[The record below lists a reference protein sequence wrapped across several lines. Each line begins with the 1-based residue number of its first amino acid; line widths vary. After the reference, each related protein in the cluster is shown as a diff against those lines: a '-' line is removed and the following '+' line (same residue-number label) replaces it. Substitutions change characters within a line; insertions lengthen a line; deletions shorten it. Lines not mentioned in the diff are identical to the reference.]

1 MPSIPTPDADP
12 PLLQRLAAAA
22 GEDVRRQAERSL
34 DRLAEKACPRP
45 VGDLHVLLPFGGG
58 KDSAYTLAY
67 VRLMQLLA
75 QARSGPGGRPF
86 QLHVLTMLH
95 PGVPAGVFE
104 NIENVFRALAV
115 ECSGDVRI
123 FATAL
128 HGIAIPSTPGS
139 IHRDHL
145 EVFRQEILIS
155 GHLSQGNGR
164 ETFCNSCN
172 FLLMNA
178 IARYVT
184 DRQGEIDFVITGD
197 SSAEA
202 LSYWKWVQKAGH
214 RFGLERIPRQRAG
227 WASLFGKLSE
237 LNDVY
242 YRQLLGPEALAA
254 GSPYA
259 FPNVDR
265 AGFHAPEYFGVFA
278 ETSYEFWS
286 HAAFLRD
293 FLGFELRPDAF
304 NFTESD
310 CRNPMLMAHL
320 RGLLAEFEGRGYLT
334 GTREYL
340 DFATELMEQ
349 KSYDQSMIEL
359 ALEPYRDAADVHSR
373 RRIAERYAGEHYS
386 LTSFQLA
393 GMVASP
399 VTDEAARL
407 PGLEEALTGYL
418 EALRDQL
425 RDEPGLPSPETEAR
439 VAARLGKDQ
448 RDLEPVTAFFY
459 DGLGLHPR
467 SLHLLALRQAVSRPG
482 GAPSELELIRIG
494 DPHQRT
500 LADPCG
506 ANRVLTGR

>member
-1 MPSIPTPDADP
+1 
-12 PLLQRLAAAA
+12 LLERLAAAA
-22 GEDVRRQAERSL
+22 GKAVQRQAERSL
-34 DRLAEKACPRP
+34 DRLLERSGPRP
-45 VGDLHVLLPFGGG
+45 VEDLHVLLPFGGG

-75 QARSGPGGRPF
+75 KARNGRTF

-115 ECSGDVRI
+115 ESAGEVRI

-128 HGIAIPSTPGS
+128 HGIAIPLAPGS
-139 IHRDHL
+139 IRQDHL
-145 EVFRQEILIS
+145 EVFRQEVLIS

-197 SSAEA
+197 SAGEA
-202 LSYWKWVQKAGH
+202 LSYWRWVQKASH

-227 WASLFGKLSE
+227 WASLFGKLAE
-237 LNDVY
+237 LNDTY
-242 YRQLLGPEALAA
+242 YLQLLGPEALATE
-254 GSPYA
+254 SPYT

-265 AGFHAPEYFGVFA
+265 AGFRPPEYFGVFA
-278 ETSYEFWS
+278 ETAYEYWS
-286 HAAFLRD
+286 HAAFLKD
-293 FLGFELRPDAF
+293 FLGFELRQDAF

-320 RGLLAEFEGRGYLT
+320 RGLLAEFEGRGYLL
-334 GTREYL
+334 GVREYL
-340 DFATELMEQ
+340 QFATELMEQ
-349 KSYDQSMIEL
+349 KSYDRAMIEL
-359 ALEPYRDAADVHSR
+359 ALEPYRDAADVLSR
-373 RRIAERYAGEHYS
+373 RRLAEAYAWDHYR
-386 LTSFQLA
+386 LTAFQLA
-393 GMVASP
+393 GLVASP

-407 PGLEEALTGYL
+407 GSFLRWQNQSEPGLEESLIGYL
-418 EALRDQL
+418 DALRDEL
-425 RDEPGLPSPETEAR
+425 GAEPGLPSSVVEAR
-439 VAARLGKDQ
+439 VATRLRKH
-448 RDLEPVTAFFY
+448 RIDLERATAFFY
-459 DGLGLHPR
+459 DRLGLHPR
-467 SLHLLALRQAVSRPG
+467 SLHLLALRRAVSQPG
-482 GAPSELELIRIG
+482 RASSELELVRIG

-500 LADPCG
+500 LAGACG